1 MHSVT
6 VTFQEK
12 KNVENLHRLYFYSG
26 SSLVSPK
33 LTNAQYIYCNS
44 NDIKDKN

>member
-6 VTFQEK
+6 VTFQK
-12 KNVENLHRLYFYSG
+12 KKVETLHGLYFYSG

-44 NDIKDKN
+44 NDIKDKS